1 MIYWTDMTIHQFINN
16 VSDKI
21 IDYLRDNKTQDMQ
34 EVRNII
40 ALHFSQGL
48 IDVFYDEEAEIA
60 KMVESLQREQKYGC
74 TSPKRNSEINA
85 ELLRLSQRR
94 KAIRKR
100 ASEAMDENEAKY
112 VRKLL
117 KEKSPEIYDEIYKSI
132 PMKKSFIKLK

>member
-1 MIYWTDMTIHQFINN
+1 MTIHQFINN

-60 KMVESLQREQKYGC
+60 KKVESLQREQKYGC
-74 TSPKRNSEINA
+74 TSPKRNAEINA
-85 ELLRLSQRR
+85 ELLRLSQQR
-94 KAIRKR
+94 KAVRKR
-100 ASEAMDENEAKY
+100 AAQAMDENEARY

-117 KEKSPEIYDEIYKSI
+117 KEKYPEMYDEIYKSI
-132 PMKKSFIKLK
+132 PMKESFIKLKQV

>member
-1 MIYWTDMTIHQFINN
+1 
-16 VSDKI
+16 
-21 IDYLRDNKTQDMQ
+21 MQ

-60 KMVESLQREQKYGC
+60 KMVESLQREQKYGY

-132 PMKKSFIKLK
+132 PMKKPFIKLK

>member
-1 MIYWTDMTIHQFINN
+1 
-16 VSDKI
+16 
-21 IDYLRDNKTQDMQ
+21 MQ

-60 KMVESLQREQKYGC
+60 KMVESLQREQKSGC
-74 TSPKRNSEINA
+74 TSPKRDSEINA

-117 KEKSPEIYDEIYKSI
+117 KEKSQELYDEIYKSI
-132 PMKKSFIKLK
+132 PMKKPFIKLK

>member
-1 MIYWTDMTIHQFINN
+1 MTIHQFINN

>member
-1 MIYWTDMTIHQFINN
+1 MTIHQFINN

-100 ASEAMDENEAKY
+100 AYEAMDENEAKY

>member
-1 MIYWTDMTIHQFINN
+1 MTIHQFINN

-60 KMVESLQREQKYGC
+60 KMVESLQREQKYGY

-132 PMKKSFIKLK
+132 PMKKPFIKLK

>member
-1 MIYWTDMTIHQFINN
+1 
-16 VSDKI
+16 
-21 IDYLRDNKTQDMQ
+21 MQ

-60 KMVESLQREQKYGC
+60 KMVESLQREQKCGC
-74 TSPKRNSEINA
+74 VNPKRNSEINA

-100 ASEAMDENEAKY
+100 ASEAMDENEAKC

-132 PMKKSFIKLK
+132 PMKKPFIKLK